1 MSPPFPD
8 LPLQPSR
15 CSFHVA
21 LRCFVAALLLG
32 SAALLPAVAA
42 ELVIAVSRGPLSL
55 PVHVAEAQGFFVA
68 EGVQV
73 RTQECFSGQRCIQQV
88 FDGKAQLATVA
99 DLPLMF
105 HSFERADFAVLAT
118 IATSPRDSKLVAR
131 KSSGI
136 GAADDLVG
144 KRVGAAKGS
153 SAHYFLD
160 AYLLFNGVDPARVT
174 VVPLPPEQVGAAL
187 EHRQVDAVAVFEP
200 HAWLALRSLGPDAIV
215 LPGPRL
221 YTTTFNLVADRRTVA
236 TRDDELVRVL
246 RAIER
251 AERFIREQ
259 PRAAQAI
266 MKARLGLDQTF
277 VDAAWRDYDYRLSL
291 DQSLLSTMENQA
303 RWALRE
309 GHISGRKAVP
319 NFLNFMVP
327 SPLRTTVPGAVT
339 LQ

>member
-1 MSPPFPD
+1 MSLSFPHVS
-8 LPLQPSR
+8 LQPSR
-15 CSFHVA
+15 CSSRATQRSV
-21 LRCFVAALLLG
+21 VAALLLG

-55 PVHVAEAQGFFVA
+55 PVHVAEAKGFFTA

-73 RTQECFSGQRCIQQV
+73 RTQACFSGQRCIEQM
-88 FDGKAQLATVA
+88 FDGTAQLATVA
-99 DLPLMF
+99 DLPLVL

-131 KSSGI
+131 KSSAI
-136 GAADDLVG
+136 GTADDLAG

-160 AYLLFNGVDPARVT
+160 AYLLFNGVDPARVA
-174 VVPLPPEQVGAAL
+174 VVLLPPEQVGAAL
-187 EHRQVDAVAVFEP
+187 AQGQVDAVAVFEP
-200 HAWLALRSLGPDAIV
+200 HAWLAVRSLAADAIV

-236 TRDDELVRVL
+236 TREDELVRVL

-266 MKARLGLDQTF
+266 VTTRLGLDQAF
-277 VDAAWRDYDYRLSL
+277 VDAAWKDYDYRLSL

-309 GHISGRKAVP
+309 GHIRGRKAVP
-319 NFLNFMVP
+319 NFLDFMVP
-327 SPLRTTVPGAVT
+327 SPLRKAVPGAVT